1 MSLVLGDNF
10 SYQGAKPL
18 DARLKYDTLAQMKAM
33 VDSVLYDGCLAFCK
47 EDSKT
52 YQWISTNEVD
62 SVTGRWREF
71 KSGSGGSSVTLE
83 YDTVPTKD
91 STKLMKSGDLKTA
104 FDAKQDSMSE
114 LTADEVDSICTYTD
128 DNPLNNGAYML
139 FPNTWTPGV
148 EYNFGHGVY
157 GQRFTGNMPTI
168 AAGKAVTRIIDY
180 SISNSSNAKIIDTGG
195 YIEMFNIFNDRVIIQ
210 ANTVRRAGDVS
221 NSMAPLAMG
230 WSSILI
236 MGNNDIIMNT
246 GSYSND
252 HSTTSNTYDVW
263 VLYTK
268 EA

>member
-18 DARLKYDTLAQMKAM
+18 DARLKYDALAQMKAM
-33 VDSVLYDGCLAFCK
+33 ADSVLYDGCLAFCK

-62 SVTGRWREF
+62 ATTGRWREF

-104 FDAKQDSMSE
+104 FDKKQDTMTE
-114 LTADEVDSICTYTD
+114 MTAAEVDAICTISDEDPTD
-128 DNPLNNGAYML
+128 GVAHML

-148 EYNFGHGVY
+148 EYNFGDGVY

-168 AAGKAVTRIIDY
+168 AAGKSWSRIIDY

-195 YIEMFNIFNDRVIIQ
+195 YIEMFNSNDDRVITQ
-210 ANTVRRAGDVS
+210 ANTVRRAADIS

-230 WSSILI
+230 WSSIFI
-236 MGNNDIIMNT
+236 MGNNNIIMNA